1 MIPRTMVY
9 RKFLPPAAPARGAGL
24 WRPSGGGLLVAHAPA
39 PYNAPCLGLALCSVY
54 PGLLTAH
61 TSRRDPIDHIRLI
74 GQSLL
79 CTWYLVIP
87 LQSRD
92 PFSAGT
98 CTERSPALNRAP
110 GTIANSAKTAL
121 LRAGQSLISA
131 GTGTIEV
138 VFDLWYSAHACG
150 ANRERNGST
159 LLL

>member
-1 MIPRTMVY
+1 MELADADLWRLAAENEIESLQDLNVYSLVPRCTVP
-9 RKFLPPAAPARGAGL
+9 RGKNVISTKWVFKIKPNKTFKARLVARG
-24 WRPSGGGLLVAHAPA
+24 WNQV
-39 PYNAPCLGLALCSVY
+39 
-54 PGLLTAH
+54 
-61 TSRRDPIDHIRLI
+61 
-74 GQSLL
+74 
-79 CTWYLVIP
+79 
-87 LQSRD
+87 QSRD

-138 VFDLWYSAHACG
+138 VFDLRYSTHACG

>member
-1 MIPRTMVY
+1 MRDAI
-9 RKFLPPAAPARGAGL
+9 GL
-24 WRPSGGGLLVAHAPA
+24 VVGWFV
-39 PYNAPCLGLALCSVY
+39 V
-54 PGLLTAH
+54 
-61 TSRRDPIDHIRLI
+61 
-74 GQSLL
+74 
-79 CTWYLVIP
+79 
-87 LQSRD
+87 QSRD